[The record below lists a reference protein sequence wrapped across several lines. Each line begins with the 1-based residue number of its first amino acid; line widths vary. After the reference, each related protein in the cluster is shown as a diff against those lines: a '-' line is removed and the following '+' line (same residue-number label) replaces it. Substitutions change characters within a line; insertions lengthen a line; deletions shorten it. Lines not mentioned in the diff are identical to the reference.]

1 MMTILSIRSKILT
14 VKWNILVRAR
24 KFRAMI
30 SMIGLIIIEMIT
42 IIIMIMIRW
51 RKNIL
56 AIGI

>member
-1 MMTILSIRSKILT
+1 MMTILSIRSRIPT
-14 VKWNILVRAR
+14 VKWNILVRVR
-24 KFRAMI
+24 KFKAMN